1 MRARKKNLSARYG
14 KRRKDKLQKL
24 KIQILT
30 ILLGCLLLSNATV
43 FGADVPQVRFTVEK
57 FVVEG
62 ENPLSENRTQELLAP
77 FLGEHEGLARIEKA
91 SNALEQALHDR
102 GYQFH
107 RVVVPPQRAADRVI
121 KLRILTFP
129 LDKITVEGN
138 KHFTDQNIL
147 ASIPPLRPGLS
158 PNTLKVSRSLL
169 MANEHPAKRVAVFI
183 RESQETGK
191 ISAKVKTNDMRPYQ
205 FFSSYANTG
214 DKATGR
220 TRLSTG
226 FQHSN
231 LFNRDHI
238 ITLSYTTSPGHWSD
252 VQQYGAFYRIPLY
265 DIGAGIS
272 VFYSHS
278 KADQGTV
285 ADFFDVSGKGDFAG
299 ISFDYTLFP
308 IGDYSHKLTIGLQ
321 DRLFENDTSFL
332 GTPIGVDVRSRPM
345 SLRYN
350 GDFKNARVST
360 GFYVEYTSNL
370 VCGAD
375 NDKKAYE
382 ATRAD
387 ADPHWGAVRFG
398 ADLNYTLP
406 KNWQLRSRF
415 AGQVSNEP
423 LISGE
428 QFGLGGV
435 RSVRG
440 FDEREISGDNGYQF
454 NLEVWTPV
462 IVHNLRFLGFFDT
475 GRRNLDDPHPGQI
488 AGESI
493 SSIGMGLRWYWKS
506 YLSISIDAAHVLNGI
521 SEGDDITKTGDNKVH
536 FNVFVRF

>member
-1 MRARKKNLSARYG
+1 VRGILEFALTLSWRENN
-14 KRRKDKLQKL
+14 LQKYFL
-24 KIQILT
+24 MILF
-30 ILLGCLLLSNATV
+30 GLLLLANAAMAGT
-43 FGADVPQVRFTVEK
+43 DVPQVRFTVEK

-62 ENPLSENRTQELLAP
+62 DNPLSENKTQELLAP

-91 SNALEQALHDR
+91 SNVLEQALHDK

-138 KHFTDQNIL
+138 KHFTDENIL
-147 ASIPPLRPGLS
+147 ASIPPLRPGQS
-158 PNTLKVSRSLL
+158 PNTLKVARSLL

-191 ISAKVKTNDMRPYQ
+191 INAKVKANDMRPYQ

-214 DKATGR
+214 DKATGH
-220 TRLSTG
+220 TRLSSG

-272 VFYSHS
+272 MFYSHS

-299 ISFDYTLFP
+299 ISFDYALFP

-332 GTPIGVDVRSRPM
+332 GTPIGIDVRSRPV

-360 GFYVEYTSNL
+360 GFYVEYTNNL

-387 ADPHWGAVRFG
+387 ADPHWDAVRFG

-415 AGQVSNEP
+415 AGQVTNEP

-462 IVHNLRFLGFFDT
+462 IVYNLRFLGFFDT
-475 GRRNLDDPHPGQI
+475 GRRNLKDPHPGQI

>member
-1 MRARKKNLSARYG
+1 
-14 KRRKDKLQKL
+14 LQRL
-24 KIQILT
+24 KIKILT
-30 ILLGCLLLSNATV
+30 ILLGCLLLSNGTV
-43 FGADVPQVRFTVEK
+43 LGADVPQVRFTVKK
-57 FVVEG
+57 FIVEG
-62 ENPLSENRTQELLAP
+62 ENTLSEAKTRQVLEP
-77 FLGEHEGLARIEKA
+77 FLGEHVGLSRIEKA
-91 SNALEQALHDR
+91 SKALEQALHDK

-107 RVVVPPQRAADRVI
+107 RVVVPPQRAADGVI

-138 KHFTDQNIL
+138 KHFSDENIL
-147 ASIPPLRPGLS
+147 SSIPPLRPGQS
-158 PNTLKVSRSLL
+158 PNTLKVARSLL

-191 ISAKVKTNDMRPYQ
+191 INAKVKAKDMRPYQ

-214 DKATGR
+214 DKATGH
-220 TRLSTG
+220 TRLSLG

-231 LFNRDHI
+231 LFNRDHV

-272 VFYSHS
+272 MFYSHS

-285 ADFFDVSGKGDFAG
+285 ADFFDVSSKGDFAG
-299 ISFDYTLFP
+299 INFDYALFP

-321 DRLFENDTSFL
+321 DRLFENDTSFS
-332 GTPIGVDVRSRPM
+332 GQPIGVDVRSRPV

-350 GDFKNARVST
+350 GGLEKAKVSAGLYAEYARNIVW
-360 GFYVEYTSNL
+360 G
-370 VCGAD
+370 GD
-375 NDKKAYE
+375 NDSDAYE
-382 ATRAD
+382 LTRDD
-387 ADPHWGAVRFG
+387 ADPHWGAFRFG
-398 ADLNYTLP
+398 ADLDYSLP

-415 AGQVSNEP
+415 AGQVANEP

-428 QFGLGGV
+428 QFGLGGTH
-435 RSVRG
+435 SVRG

-454 NLEVWTPV
+454 NFEVWTPV
-462 IVHNLRFLGFFDT
+462 IVYNLRFLGFFDT

-506 YLSISIDAAHVLNGI
+506 YLSISLDGAHVLNGI
-521 SEGDDITKTGDNKVH
+521 NGDDVTKTGDDKVH
-536 FNVFVRF
+536 FSVFLRF

>member
-1 MRARKKNLSARYG
+1 
-14 KRRKDKLQKL
+14 LQRL

-62 ENPLSENRTQELLAP
+62 ENPLSENKTQELLAP

-91 SNALEQALHDR
+91 SNVLEQALHDK

-138 KHFTDQNIL
+138 KHFSDENIL
-147 ASIPPLRPGLS
+147 ATIPCLQPGQS
-158 PNTLKVSRSLL
+158 PNTLKVARSLL

-183 RESQETGK
+183 SESQETGK
-191 ISAKVKTNDMRPYQ
+191 INAKVKANDMRPYQ

-214 DKATGR
+214 DKATGH
-220 TRLSTG
+220 TRLSSG

-231 LFNRDHI
+231 LFNRDHV

-272 VFYSHS
+272 MFYSHS

-299 ISFDYTLFP
+299 ISFDYALFP

-321 DRLFENDTSFL
+321 DRLFENDTSFS
-332 GTPIGVDVRSRPM
+332 GQPIGVDVRSRPV

-350 GDFKNARVST
+350 GGFKNARVST
-360 GFYVEYTSNL
+360 GFYVEYTNNL

-387 ADPHWGAVRFG
+387 AAPHWDAFRFG
-398 ADLNYTLP
+398 ADFDYTLP

-415 AGQVSNEP
+415 AGQVANEP

-428 QFGLGGV
+428 QFGLGGAH
-435 RSVRG
+435 SVRG

-475 GRRNLDDPHPGQI
+475 GRRNLDDPHPGQV

-521 SEGDDITKTGDNKVH
+521 NEGDDITKTGDNKVH